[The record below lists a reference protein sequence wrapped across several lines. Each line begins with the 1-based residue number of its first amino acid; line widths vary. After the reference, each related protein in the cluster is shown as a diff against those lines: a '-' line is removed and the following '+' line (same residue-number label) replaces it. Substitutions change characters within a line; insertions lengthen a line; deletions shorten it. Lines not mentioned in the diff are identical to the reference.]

1 MYLIDGVARGLQ
13 YLHEESQLRII
24 HRDLKANNVLLDLNM
39 TQKISDF
46 GLERLFSLDQ
56 TVDITK
62 RVASTL

>member
-39 TQKISDF
+39 TQKIPDF